1 MRSVAQP
8 EIVAEPVE
16 ALETDLPPI
25 EYPCSD
31 GVAMS
36 ENDFQARA
44 LLNARHFLGTHF
56 RERRD
61 VYVSGNIFVYYEPRN
76 LSMTVSPDILV
87 AFGVER
93 RKRRSYRTWEEGK
106 APDFVLE
113 VLSPSTW
120 QRDLDKRKTY
130 ARLGVREYFVFDPT
144 GEHIE
149 PALQGYRLDWG
160 RYEPMAGLGPLA
172 VRSRVLG
179 LDLWVDSERD
189 LRMRDAE
196 TGENLRSA
204 EESEAKWREAQAQLE
219 ESKVSRREAEARAE
233 RAEDRAEESDIGRRK
248 AEARA
253 ERAEDRA
260 EESDIGRRKAEARAE
275 RAEARLAELEQ
286 RLKLSR

>member
-1 MRSVAQP
+1 MAQP

-16 ALETDLPPI
+16 SLEADLPPI

-56 RERRD
+56 RERGD
-61 VYVSGNIFVYYEPRN
+61 VYVSGNIFVYYEPEN

-149 PALQGYRLDWG
+149 PVLQGYRLDWG
-160 RYEPMAGLGPLA
+160 RYEPLAGLGPLA

-204 EESEAKWREAQAQLE
+204 EESEAKWRDAEVQLE
-219 ESKVSRREAEARAE
+219 ESEAGRREAQARAE
-233 RAEDRAEESDIGRRK
+233 RAEDRADR

-253 ERAEDRA
+253 D
-260 EESDIGRRKAEARAE
+260 EELRMRLA
-275 RAEARLAELEQ
+275 AEARLAELEQ
-286 RLKLSR
+286 RIEPSR

>member
-1 MRSVAQP
+1 MRTEAQP
-8 EIVAEPVE
+8 EIVSEPVE
-16 ALETDLPPI
+16 ALEADLPPI

-44 LLNARHFLGTHF
+44 LHNARHFLGTHF
-56 RERRD
+56 RQRRD
-61 VYVSGNIFVYYEPRN
+61 VYVSGNIFVYYEPGN

-149 PALQGYRLDWG
+149 PVLQGYRLDWG
-160 RYEPMAGLGPLA
+160 RYEPLAGLGPLA

-179 LDLWVDSERD
+179 LDLWVDSQRD

-204 EESEAKWREAQAQLE
+204 EESEAKWREARAQLE
-219 ESKVSRREAEARAE
+219 ESETGRREAQARL
-233 RAEDRAEESDIGRRK
+233 EESEAGRR
-248 AEARA
+248 EAQARL
-253 ERAEDRA
+253 
-260 EESDIGRRKAEARAE
+260 EESEAGRREAQARAE

-286 RLKLSR
+286 PLKSSG